1 VEAALQLISSQET
14 LAPSSDGYRVLAR
27 KYRPIKLSELIGQ
40 DFLVE
45 TLKRAIEGN
54 RLGHA
59 FILTGIR
66 GTGKTTTAR
75 IMARALN
82 CEKGPTP
89 EPCGVCSSCT
99 AIAQDRS
106 MDVIEIDAAS
116 RTSVDDIREIIEASR
131 YKAVSSRYK
140 VYIIDE
146 IHMLSKS
153 AFNALLKTL
162 EEPPSHVKFI
172 FATTEINKV
181 PTTILSRCVRF
192 DLKRIKSSTLAT
204 YFKTVCDQENV
215 SYEDEALALMAKAAE
230 GSVRDGLSL
239 LDQAISYGS
248 STQDAPLV
256 TAVHVR
262 QMLGLSDQGVLLE
275 FFHTLM
281 EGDTV
286 KALEKIRYFYQE
298 GADPLRIL
306 EDLMDL
312 THWFHCLKIN
322 PTLAEDLTLS
332 PEKRQKGIEL
342 VGSLSI
348 PTLTRFWQIL
358 LKGFE
363 EVKRAPSSHK
373 ALEVIVIR
381 LTHLAPLPSVHEL
394 LGRDSEELLK
404 KKVLSEAST
413 KTDQNS
419 GMSNHPGLLPASQ
432 SRGRNDDGGEVITSR
447 NEERGESTVSSNSSL
462 QALEEGAAIQE
473 SQISIN
479 QDRHCEQSE
488 VIREPLNSSNDEG
501 KPENTSV
508 FSSFEEF
515 VAWVSDMREGI
526 LHGHLLYDVHLVDF
540 SPPILKVRLS
550 SKAPKDLPLRLQNLL
565 KTKRNEAWTIAIS
578 DEIGQPTLQEK
589 EQKAQEE
596 RREAVLQEPLL
607 KTLMEAFPGTTLM
620 SIEDA

>member
-1 VEAALQLISSQET
+1 MEAALQLISSQESPAP
-14 LAPSSDGYRVLAR
+14 LADGYRVLAR

-45 TLKRAIEGN
+45 TLKRAIEGG

-116 RTSVDDIREIIEASR
+116 RTSVDDIREIIEAAR

-146 IHMLSKS
+146 VHMLSKS

-181 PTTILSRCVRF
+181 PNTILSRCVRF
-192 DLKRIKSSTLAT
+192 DLKRIESPTLAT

-215 SYEDEALALMAKAAE
+215 VYEDEALALIAKAAE

-239 LDQAISYGS
+239 LDQAITYGS
-248 STQDAPLV
+248 SSV
-256 TAVHVR
+256 TAPQVR

-275 FFHTLM
+275 LFHTLM
-281 EGDTV
+281 EGDTM

-298 GADPLRIL
+298 GADPVRIL

-312 THWFHCLKIN
+312 THWLHCLKIN
-322 PTLAEDLTLS
+322 QTLAEDITLS
-332 PEKRQKGIEL
+332 VEKRQKGIDL

-348 PTLTRFWQIL
+348 PTLTRLWQIL

-363 EVKRAPSSHK
+363 EVKRAPSPHK

-394 LGRDSEELLK
+394 LGRDSEESLK
-404 KKVLSEAST
+404 KKVLSEPKVQA
-413 KTDQNS
+413 DQSS
-419 GMSNHPGLLPASQ
+419 GMSNSLGLLPTSQ
-432 SRGRNDDGGEVITSR
+432 ARSRNDKGGEP
-447 NEERGESTVSSNSSL
+447 TVPINSSL
-462 QALEEGAAIQE
+462 RDLEEGVAIQE
-473 SQISIN
+473 PHIPTN
-479 QDRHCEQSE
+479 QSHHGNCELAKRDAIQDLSHLSE
-488 VIREPLNSSNDEG
+488 VVS
-501 KPENTSV
+501 T

-540 SPPILKVRLS
+540 SPPVLKVRLS
-550 SKAPKDLPLRLQNLL
+550 SKAPKDLPLRLQTLL
-565 KTKRNEAWTIAIS
+565 KTKRNEEWTIAIS
-578 DEIGQPTLQEK
+578 DEIGHPTLQEQ
-589 EQKAQEE
+589 EQKVQEE
-596 RREAVLQEPLL
+596 RREAVLQDPLV